1 MKLGTLVEDPY
12 RIIFRLGPNSDIC
25 PLLVVAILNF
35 NMTAIFDIILPM
47 PVTLKLR
54 QTKMWFQCIYPQ
66 FRGQGIQKKSLK
78 KQTKTNKQTSAN

>member
-54 QTKMWFQCIYPQ
+54 QTKM
-66 FRGQGIQKKSLK
+66 
-78 KQTKTNKQTSAN
+78 